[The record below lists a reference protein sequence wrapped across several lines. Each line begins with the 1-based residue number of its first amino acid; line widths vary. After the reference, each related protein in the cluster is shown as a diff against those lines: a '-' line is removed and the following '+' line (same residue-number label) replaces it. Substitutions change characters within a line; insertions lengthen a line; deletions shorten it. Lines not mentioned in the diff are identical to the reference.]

1 MNAGSRARII
11 RYVLFAAVVLALA
24 LTLLWPSPLL
34 VDSARADRGPVRE
47 SVDAEGRT
55 RLRDRFVITAP
66 VAANARRLTLEPGDA
81 VKAGQVLVVL
91 DPVAAPT
98 LDARS
103 RAEAQARIEA
113 AEDRLSSAR
122 EAARSVDEEAI
133 QARAEA
139 ARMKALAVQ
148 RLVAADV
155 AERAATDS
163 ARAQREAAS
172 AHFLVSTAEHEL
184 QAAQAVL
191 AYGKG
196 PGVPGTELELASPV
210 DGVVLRTHFESA
222 RPVQSGEPL
231 LEVGNPD
238 GMEVEVDVLSSD
250 AVRLRPGMAVEL
262 LRWGETKPLS
272 GKVGRIEPGGF
283 TKVSALGVE
292 EQRVW
297 VIVELTSPRS
307 EWERLGEAYRV
318 NARFVLNTVDG
329 ALRVPS
335 SAVFRHGSGHATF
348 RLADGRALLTPIQ
361 LGIEGGGFSEVRG
374 GLAEGDVVIIH
385 PDRALED
392 GNRVRTR

>member
-1 MNAGSRARII
+1 MNAGSRARIV
-11 RYVLFAAVVLALA
+11 RYVLLAAVVLALA

>member
-1 MNAGSRARII
+1 MNAGRRARIV
-11 RYVLFAAVVLALA
+11 RYLLFAAVVLALA
-24 LTLLWPSPLL
+24 LTLLWPSPQL
-34 VDSARADRGPVRE
+34 VDSASVDRGSVRE

-55 RLRDRFVITAP
+55 RLRDRYVITAP
-66 VAANARRLTLEPGDA
+66 VAAIARRLALEPGDA

-91 DPVAAPT
+91 DAIAAPT
-98 LDARS
+98 LDART
-103 RAEAQARIEA
+103 RAEAQARIDA

-122 EAARSVDEEAI
+122 EAARSMDEEAT

-155 AERAATDS
+155 AERAATNS
-163 ARAQREAAS
+163 ARAQRDAAS

-191 AYGKG
+191 AYRKG
-196 PGVPGTELELASPV
+196 TSVPGAELELTSPV
-210 DGVVLRTHFESA
+210 TGVVLRTHFESA
-222 RPVQSGEPL
+222 RPVQSGEAL
-231 LEVGNPD
+231 LELGDPD
-238 GMEVEVDVLSSD
+238 GMEIEVDVLSSD
-250 AVRLRPGMAVEL
+250 AVRLRPGMTVDL

-272 GKVGRIEPGGF
+272 GTVSRIEPGGF

-297 VIVELTSPRS
+297 VIVELTSPRA
-307 EWERLGEAYRV
+307 EWERLGEAYRI
-318 NARFVLNTVDG
+318 NARFVLNKVDG

-335 SAVFRHGSGHATF
+335 SAVFRHGNGHAAF
-348 RLADGRALLTPIQ
+348 RMASGRARLTPIQ
-361 LGIEGGGFSEVRG
+361 PGIEGGGFTEVRG
-374 GLAEGDVVIIH
+374 GLAQGDVVIIH

-392 GNRVRTR
+392 GSRVRTR